1 MKAAVKSKKLPVLF
15 ISVCVIPTV
24 LLTLIFT
31 ILPTL
36 KALYMSFT
44 NASALSMNNPTFAGF
59 ENYIYMFQD
68 PYFILAL
75 KNTLKLMAV
84 VPLITITISVTLA
97 FILTQSKLKE
107 RGFYRTVFY
116 FPSIISL
123 TVVGIIWSFIFHP
136 NMGIL
141 NTTLEFLG
149 LGALQKPWL
158 GDSETALWCIAATLV
173 WQAAGYYMVMHIASM
188 ESISPEIYESAKMDG
203 ASSFK
208 QFTKITLPL
217 MKDILGITFVLSLSG
232 TINLSFVLS
241 AIMTAGGPNGASSVL
256 LQYMY
261 EQGFTNGN
269 FGYAMAIA
277 VFTLTIS
284 IGLSLLSRKLTNR
297 EEGEA

>member
-107 RGFYRTVFY
+107 KGFYRTVFY

-173 WQAAGYYMVMHIASM
+173 WQAVGYYMVMHIASM
-188 ESISPEIYESAKMDG
+188 EGISPEIYESAKMDG